1 MQIASKLASV
11 TSAQNFFKSKASII
25 NNFKIFT
32 EQSFRNM
39 LSCTRQISRM
49 GPIII
54 GNRLT
59 LYQPNS
65 CVFFLCL
72 DLLTCYVIG
81 VWELILNFT
90 EKFNRFFKL
99 ANQPLDI
106 VHESN
111 INTLKNCRLFQRFE
125 FESQLWYTYFVQSSS
140 LHTWT
145 CASQSK
151 SNSDGKPTTDVIAC
165 IDFNRNTGFLH
176 AQDHLIA
183 NSNFGIR

>member
-1 MQIASKLASV
+1 MQNKVFVTCYHVPDKLAEWVQLS
-11 TSAQNFFKSKASII
+11 SAIAW
-25 NNFKIFT
+25 
-32 EQSFRNM
+32 
-39 LSCTRQISRM
+39 LCT
-49 GPIII
+49 
-54 GNRLT
+54 NRAV
-59 LYQPNS
+59 
-65 CVFFLCL
+65 VFFLCL

-90 EKFNRFFKL
+90 EKFNSFFKS

-106 VHESN
+106 VHEPN

-165 IDFNRNTGFLH
+165 LDFNRNTGFLH